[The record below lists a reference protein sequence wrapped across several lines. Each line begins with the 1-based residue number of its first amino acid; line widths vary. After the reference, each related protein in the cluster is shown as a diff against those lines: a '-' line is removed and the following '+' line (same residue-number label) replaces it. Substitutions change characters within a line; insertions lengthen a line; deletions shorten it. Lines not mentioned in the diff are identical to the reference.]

1 MAILDI
7 FKKKKPER
15 KKPEKKPE
23 KKVKAKPQP
32 AKPQP
37 ATPRPVKPKK
47 VSGSAF
53 RILKSPHV
61 TEKATALIGK
71 NQYIFKVFTDANK
84 NEIKK
89 SIEGLYGVD
98 VASVRIINVH
108 KKRRRLG
115 KREGFRKGYKKAIV
129 KVKKGQKIEV
139 LPR

>member
-1 MAILDI
+1 MALLDV

-15 KKPEKKPE
+15 KKPEKKVE
-23 KKVKAKPQP
+23 KKVKAKPRP
-32 AKPQP
+32 V
-37 ATPRPVKPKK
+37 TPRPTRPRTVKPKK

-61 TEKATALIGK
+61 TEKATALTGK

-115 KREGFRKGYKKAIV
+115 RREGFRKGYKKAIV
-129 KVKKGQKIEV
+129 KIKKGQKIEV